1 MSGTGSPPTGGVLQ
15 TQNEFGLSLQTAPLQ
30 ESRWQER
37 MEKDIVTGVDTDL
50 GRTRTSGQ
58 KFLNSAL
65 QPSSS
70 VLEKSVWTAS
80 ATCPRN
86 FWPSRIA
93 IQNNSGDL
101 ISGGG
106 GVLAPLEHP
115 VHVSLSPSVRAPLK
129 WQQLVPTQLSLTILW
144 GPELWEQK
152 LGFWNLF
159 PGSSISHLLRE
170 SEVCGLFSST
180 ASLFCVLSQTT
191 QELVYL

>member
-106 GVLAPLEHP
+106 GCLLLWSIPSMSACLPLSEP
-115 VHVSLSPSVRAPLK
+115 RLNGNNWSQPSFL
-129 WQQLVPTQLSLTILW
+129 
-144 GPELWEQK
+144 
-152 LGFWNLF
+152 
-159 PGSSISHLLRE
+159 
-170 SEVCGLFSST
+170 
-180 ASLFCVLSQTT
+180 
-191 QELVYL
+191 